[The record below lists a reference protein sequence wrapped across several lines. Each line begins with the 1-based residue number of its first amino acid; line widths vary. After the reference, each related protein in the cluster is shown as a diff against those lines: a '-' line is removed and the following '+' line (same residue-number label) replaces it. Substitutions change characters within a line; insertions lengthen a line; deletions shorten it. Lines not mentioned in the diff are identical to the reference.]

1 MKMEITTD
9 GVSGGRT
16 AQASI
21 RGVFLRVRRLRN
33 REAEVMEQWSIGLL
47 RLSVKSITD
56 YRRYSTIRISSLEDR
71 RGSNRAAID
80 NFLEEN
86 SPEFDPES
94 WALPMYGD
102 S

>member
-16 AQASI
+16 TQASI

-56 YRRYSTIRISSLEDR
+56 YRRYSTIRISSLGDPG
-71 RGSNRAAID
+71 GSNIAAID
-80 NFLEEN
+80 NFLEE
-86 SPEFDPES
+86 ST
-94 WALPMYGD
+94 
-102 S
+102 